1 MATQNMKKVAAT
13 LQLESG
19 IDDYGNTKYVSQSFG
34 TLAKDGF
41 DGDKL
46 LNIKDGLAPILSKT
60 VGYVQA
66 VETFELSRSQ

>member
-1 MATQNMKKVAAT
+1 MATQTMKKVAAT
-13 LQLESG
+13 LQLENG
-19 IDDYGNTKYVSQSFG
+19 IDDYGNVKYVSQSFG

-46 LNIKDGLAPILSKT
+46 LAIKNGLAPILSKT

-66 VETFELSRSQ
+66 VETFEISSSS